1 MSKRLLKILDSALWL
16 IKHFHF
22 KISCLLYDPTGG
34 FHELHIAYKQV
45 EPYMEVSKKVVMPLF
60 ESTSNCH
67 QMQLAMK
74 AQWEAMQMCEF
85 ILHSWFEGCLLDCII
100 SVLTDAFSHVSNHM
114 SLTHSALKSGAFN
127 VKGVLSNIVWPFLD
141 KIDNQHLN
149 YGQVQQVCCLE
160 LSKKLNL
167 YCKVSHSDMLSFV
180 CAI

>member
-74 AQWEAMQMCEF
+74 AQYEAMQMCE
-85 ILHSWFEGCLLDCII
+85 LYSTHGLKGAYWTASSVYLLML
-100 SVLTDAFSHVSNHM
+100 SAM
-114 SLTHSALKSGAFN
+114 SLTT
-127 VKGVLSNIVWPFLD
+127 
-141 KIDNQHLN
+141 
-149 YGQVQQVCCLE
+149 CL
-160 LSKKLNL
+160 
-167 YCKVSHSDMLSFV
+167 
-180 CAI
+180 